1 MTGIAGNIVSTI
13 IPSMRYYATLTAIE
27 WPYRAF
33 GFEKMLFVPGENG
46 AIAHAQLVFGSGII
60 MLGSA
65 NDNQFGK
72 FVKPPREVGGVDTQS
87 AYIIVQGANAYYA
100 RAAATGTEIIIA
112 IKAAD
117 YGGRGY
123 LRRDPG
129 GQAWN
134 FDTCDLWAQEHA

>member
-1 MTGIAGNIVSTI
+1 MTVIAGNIVSTI
-13 IPSMRYYATLTAIE
+13 IPSMRYYDTLTAIE
-27 WPYRAF
+27 WLYRAF
-33 GFEKMLFVPGENG
+33 GFEKILVVPGENG
-46 AIAHAQLVFGSGII
+46 AIARAQLVFGSGII

-72 FVKPPREVGGVDTQS
+72 FVEPPREVGGVDTQS

-100 RAAATGTEIIIA
+100 RAAATGAEIIIA

-123 LRRDPG
+123 LCRDPG

-134 FDTCDLWAQEHA
+134 FDTYDLWAQEHA